1 MGARQAARE
10 ESAFELEDID
20 VARIL
25 GWARVLIGVGLF
37 LSPRQS
43 SRFWTG
49 HATESWIGKMSI
61 KQIGGREIAIGAGL
75 LRALERGEPLRP
87 WLAASAA
94 SDATDVLAVLGAW
107 RQMRPLQRWT
117 FLLGAAG
124 ATALGTKLALELE

>member
-1 MGARQAARE
+1 MGARQAISE
-10 ESAFELEDID
+10 ESAFELDNIE

-25 GWARVLIGVGLF
+25 GWVRVAIGVGLF

-49 HATESWIGKMSI
+49 RATNDWMAKMSI
-61 KQIGGREIAIGAGL
+61 KQVGGREVVIGAGI
-75 LRALERGEPLRP
+75 LRALDRGEPLRP

-94 SDATDVLAVLGAW
+94 SDVTDVFAVLGAW
-107 RQMRPLQRWT
+107 RGMPALQRWT

-124 ATALGTKLALELE
+124 AAALGTKLALELE